1 MNSTCLLSFQS
12 YVRPH
17 VVIRQGPRMFSRVS
31 TGDSDIH
38 SSCEMGGE
46 GGGRVNQDGE
56 HM

>member
-1 MNSTCLLSFQS
+1 M
-12 YVRPH
+12 
-17 VVIRQGPRMFSRVS
+17 IRQGPRMFSRVS
-31 TGDSDIH
+31 IGDSDIH